1 MLFLLKQNRKMIRT
15 LSLLLLSTA
24 IVTAGPL
31 KMKIKVVHQKVV
43 EATGQPYGS
52 PGGIYFEFSGMDPFL
67 PYWVQYSHDLTKW
80 EDLYN
85 FGSFG
90 TNATS
95 PLFHWFQLPPQKC
108 FFRIIQKY

>member
-1 MLFLLKQNRKMIRT
+1 MNRLVLFIFLFIFTDLNAA
-15 LSLLLLSTA
+15 SLE
-24 IVTAGPL
+24 
-31 KMKIKVVHQKVV
+31 IKVAHQKVV
-43 EATGQPYGS
+43 EATGQPYGAM
-52 PGGIYFEFSGMDPFL
+52 GGIYFEIKDVDPFL
-67 PYWVQYSHDLTKW
+67 PYWVQYSHDLKKW

-108 FFRIIQKY
+108 FFRIIQKW

>member
-1 MLFLLKQNRKMIRT
+1 MLRT

-24 IVTAGPL
+24 IVNAAP
-31 KMKIKVVHQKVV
+31 KMEIKIAYQKV
-43 EATGQPYGS
+43 TPLGHPYGS

-90 TNATS
+90 SNATS

-108 FFRIIQKY
+108 FFRVVQKF